1 MKSPRFI
8 VALGLAVTLALGQP
22 AWADAPATLPRGV
35 AAGPSIEGISE
46 YTLSNGLRVLLF
58 PDATKPTVTVN
69 LVYGVGSVHENY
81 GETGMAHL
89 LEHLLFKGTP
99 TQSDISGEMKKRGID
114 FNATTG
120 LDRTNYF
127 ASFPANADTL
137 EWVLKMEADRMVNSN
152 VARKDLDSEMTVV
165 RNELEAGENNPAGVL
180 FQRIRSTAFLWHN
193 YGNTTIGARSDVEGV
208 PIDKLQ
214 AFYRQW
220 YQPDNATL
228 VIAGRI
234 DSADVLARVARHFGP
249 LKKPARVLPRFYTT
263 EPAQDGEREVTVRRV
278 GNLRLVAA
286 AYHTPALAHPDN
298 APLSV
303 LANVLGHTPGGRLHK
318 ALVEAKLAA
327 AAGANGESMRDPGL
341 LTAIAVVPNDG
352 DAAKAEAE
360 LLKQVE

>member
-1 MKSPRFI
+1 M
-8 VALGLAVTLALGQP
+8 
-22 AWADAPATLPRGV
+22 
-35 AAGPSIEGISE
+35 
-46 YTLSNGLRVLLF
+46 
-58 PDATKPTVTVN
+58 
-69 LVYGVGSVHENY
+69 
-81 GETGMAHL
+81 
-89 LEHLLFKGTP
+89 
-99 TQSDISGEMKKRGID
+99 
-114 FNATTG
+114 
-120 LDRTNYF
+120 
-127 ASFPANADTL
+127 
-137 EWVLKMEADRMVNSN
+137 
-152 VARKDLDSEMTVV
+152 
-165 RNELEAGENNPAGVL
+165 L
-180 FQRIRSTAFLWHN
+180 FQRLRSTAFLWHN

-360 LLKQVE
+360 LLSRSNNSPRARSPSRKWTKPSSASATHTSCTSPTSMPWAWAWRSSSPPGTGACCSPAAMRWRRSPSPTSTASPPPT